1 MEGRLKR
8 LRKAL
13 HRTTNMRNMSKVCF
27 GIDGCKNGWVAA
39 RLEDNHLYI
48 EFYENILKFVQA
60 NPNADEYL
68 IDMAI
73 GFPSCKEQVR
83 PDKAARKI
91 LGKKGVTVFP
101 VPCRQVVEI
110 GTSKESVIQNR
121 EELKEL
127 NRKKLGVSLTQ
138 QTLAIIPKMAELDR
152 FLQEHPEYRDRICE
166 SHPEVCFARLNGNKA
181 IEIKKSRSKGVSK
194 RTEVLEKYLEPGAL
208 SDIKALAKKGNC
220 KPDDVL
226 DAVCLAVTA
235 KFNGEGKCECIH
247 GDVKPEE
254 YGRLVDNKGLRMQM
268 VVPAVDV
275 SKNTK

>member
-1 MEGRLKR
+1 MNRIYY
-8 LRKAL
+8 
-13 HRTTNMRNMSKVCF
+13 

-39 RLEDNHLYI
+39 RLEDNHLSI
-48 EFYENILKFVQA
+48 EFYETISKFVQA

-91 LGKKGVTVFP
+91 LKKRGVTVFS
-101 VPCRQVVEI
+101 VPCRQVVEL
-110 GTSKESVIQNR
+110 GESKESVIQNKR
-121 EELKEL
+121 ALKEL
-127 NRKKLGVSLTQ
+127 NYEKLGVSLSQ

-166 SHPEVCFARLNGNKA
+166 SHPEVCFARLRGNRA
-181 IEIKKSRSKGVSK
+181 IEIKKSRSEGITK
-194 RTEVLEKYLEPGAL
+194 RVEVLKERLEPGAL
-208 SDIKALAKKGNC
+208 DDIKALAEKGNC

-235 KFNGEGKCECIH
+235 KLKAEGMCESIH
-247 GDVKPEE
+247 GELRPGEE
-254 YGRLVDNKGLRMQM
+254 FIVDNTGLRMQM
-268 VVPAVDV
+268 VVPIIDV
-275 SKNTK
+275 FENTQ